1 MDYKLNHLSDVEKEV
16 EVTFSA
22 EEVDENING
31 SLAHLSKTVSIKG
44 FRKGKV
50 PIPVVKQFY
59 GKNLKEDALNHFLS
73 SGIQDTAVKEN
84 LRFATR
90 PDVIEQNEIKEGAD
104 FVFKYKVE
112 IFPDIDVELKTFDAE
127 YTPLKYKDEMLEME
141 LESLKKRLI
150 EYSEKDGASAKD
162 DRLEISFSGTID
174 GEAVD
179 GTKGENVPAVL
190 GEEKFVPDFEKALYD
205 RKKGDKFDADVT
217 FPEDYQ
223 AKELAGKTV
232 KFTIEVHK
240 VEKQDEAPELT
251 DEYLKE
257 KEGFPD
263 TVKELRTELDKQINL
278 YIENLNNDNR
288 KYIAGDTYVKNHE
301 FEVPPT
307 ILNNEI
313 EHRKKEYREKNKVE
327 ADAEA
332 LKKIE
337 EDSLWVTKRYILLNE
352 LSEKLKVEVT
362 EKEVDK
368 VLSIE
373 AANYGLPPEYV
384 ENLKKMYGE
393 ERLAAKRM
401 EIRES
406 KVLDLITEK
415 MNFIEIEK
423 KEESEDKKDE

>member
-16 EVTFSA
+16 EITFSA
-22 EEVDENING
+22 EEVNENING

-59 GKNLKEDALNHFLS
+59 GKNLKEDTLNHFLS
-73 SGIQDTAVKEN
+73 SGVQDTAIKEN

-90 PDVIEQNEIKEGAD
+90 PDIVEQGEIKEGAD
-104 FVFKYKVE
+104 FIFKYKVE
-112 IFPDIDVELKTFDAE
+112 IFPNIDIELKAFDAE

-141 LESLKKRLI
+141 LESLRKRFI
-150 EYSEKDGASAKD
+150 EYSEKEEASAKD
-162 DRLEISFSGTID
+162 DRLGISFSGTID

-190 GEEKFVPDFEKALYD
+190 GEGKFVPDFEKALYD

-217 FPEDYQ
+217 FPQDYQ
-223 AKELAGKTV
+223 ASELAGKTV

-251 DEYLKE
+251 DEYLKG
-257 KEGFPD
+257 KDGFPD
-263 TVKELRTELDKQINL
+263 TVEELKTELDKQIHL
-278 YIENLNNDNR
+278 YIENLNYDNK

-313 EHRKKEYREKNKVE
+313 EHRKKEYLEKNKVE
-327 ADAEA
+327 AQEEA

-368 VLSIE
+368 VLAVE
-373 AANYGLPPEYV
+373 AANYGLPPEYI

-415 MNFIEIEK
+415 INFVEIEK
-423 KEESEDKKDE
+423 KEESEEKKDD

>member
-50 PIPVVKQFY
+50 PLQVVKQFY

-73 SGIQDTAVKEN
+73 SGVQDTAVKEN

-90 PDVIEQNEIKEGAD
+90 PDIIEQGEIKEGAD
-104 FVFKYKVE
+104 FIFKYKVE
-112 IFPDIDVELKTFDAE
+112 IFPSIDVELKTFDAE
-127 YTPLKYKDEMLEME
+127 YSPLKYKDEMLEME
-141 LESLKKRLI
+141 LESLRKRFI
-150 EYSEKDGASAKD
+150 EYSEKEEASAQD
-162 DRLEISFSGTID
+162 DRLAISFSGTID

-179 GTKGENVPAVL
+179 GTKGENVPAIL
-190 GEEKFVPDFEKALYD
+190 GEGKFVPDFEKALYD
-205 RKKGDKFDADVT
+205 RKKDDKFDADVT

-223 AKELAGKTV
+223 ATELAGKTV
-232 KFTIEVHK
+232 KFTIEVLK
-240 VEKQDEAPELT
+240 VEKQDKAPELT
-251 DEYLKE
+251 DEYLKG

-263 TVKELRTELDKQINL
+263 TVEELKAELDKQIHL
-278 YIENLNNDNR
+278 YIESLNNDNK
-288 KYIAGDTYVKNHE
+288 KYIAGDTYVKNHD
-301 FEVPPT
+301 FQVPPT

-313 EHRKKEYREKNKVE
+313 EHRKKEYKEKNKVE
-327 ADAEA
+327 VEAEA

-368 VLSIE
+368 VLAVE
-373 AANYGLPPEYV
+373 AANYGLPPEYI

-423 KEESEDKKDE
+423 KEESEETKDA